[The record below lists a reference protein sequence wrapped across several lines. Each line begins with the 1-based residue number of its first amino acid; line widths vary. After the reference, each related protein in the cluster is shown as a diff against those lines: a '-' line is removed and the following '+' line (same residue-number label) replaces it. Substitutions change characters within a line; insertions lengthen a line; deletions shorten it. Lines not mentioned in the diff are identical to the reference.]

1 MLGTLTSLVGGRH
14 FAHLV
19 VGAAAE
25 DLDERALLGAE
36 ALDGLVHLRGQVVG
50 QRQAQRHQQP
60 LKIAAR
66 FALDLRRQIL
76 RPIQSFPL
84 VTRSV
89 APADEGLRWK
99 GLSFAFTLP
108 NEAL

>member
-36 ALDGLVHLRGQVVG
+36 ALDGLVHLPGQEVG
-50 QRQAQRHQQP
+50 RRQAQRHQQP
-60 LKIAAR
+60 LEIAAR

-76 RPIQSFPL
+76 RPIHSFPS
-84 VTRSV
+84 VTWSV
-89 APADEGLRWK
+89 APAARGPALEGSVLCVY
-99 GLSFAFTLP
+99 LAV
-108 NEAL
+108 